1 MKRKARKYI
10 VILIGILVLVLPFL
24 PYKIARTLDNSD
36 YTMIKVDH
44 SQMAGFVAKRGQG
57 YNLEGDSIYGNT
69 PKLTTFT
76 EGNPKYIDFDFYGT
90 FKEDKNNNVKFEVKK
105 WYPSTGYVRL
115 YDAVLWEK
123 YLRIIYMIIVIPT
136 GISLTIAMF
145 LGIGK
150 VKEKI

>member
-1 MKRKARKYI
+1 MKKKARKNI

-36 YTMIKVDH
+36 YTMIKVYH
-44 SQMAGFVAKRGQG
+44 SQMAGFAAKGH
-57 YNLEGDSIYGNT
+57 NLEGESIYGNT

-90 FKEDKNNNVKFEVKK
+90 FKEDKNNNTKFEVKK
-105 WYPSTGYVRL
+105 WYPSSGYVRL
-115 YDAVLWEK
+115 YDTVLWEK

-136 GISLTIAMF
+136 GISLITAMIF
-145 LGIGK
+145 GIGK

>member
-36 YTMIKVDH
+36 YTMIKVYH
-44 SQMAGFVAKRGQG
+44 SQMAGFVAEGH
-57 YNLEGDSIYGNT
+57 NLKEGSIYGNT

-90 FKEDKNNNVKFEVKK
+90 FKEDGNNTKFEVKK
-105 WYPSTGYVRL
+105 WYPSSEYVRL
-115 YDAVLWEK
+115 YDTVLWEK

-136 GISLTIAMF
+136 GISLIIAMIF
-145 LGIGK
+145 GIGK